1 MNLIFRISTA
11 ILNNFC
17 KIVILEYL
25 WVFLATMN
33 LIISSKLIL
42 PQLSFYFWIF
52 LKQKHFLSSNI
63 LDKKKTQ
70 MHRCPI
76 SQLFQKVDLFKILAG
91 IIESICVMSV
101 SLEKE

>member
-1 MNLIFRISTA
+1 
-11 ILNNFC
+11 
-17 KIVILEYL
+17 
-25 WVFLATMN
+25 
-33 LIISSKLIL
+33 
-42 PQLSFYFWIF
+42 
-52 LKQKHFLSSNI
+52 
-63 LDKKKTQ
+63 